1 MVISYNKLWKLLID
15 RKMSKADL
23 RRAVGI
29 APNTMTKLN
38 RVEEVTLETL
48 GNICGVLGVN
58 IGDVVDIFPKRQ
70 EEKKGG

>member
-48 GNICGVLGVN
+48 GKICGVLGVN